1 MQRKQA
7 QLHIFWN
14 RDTHFFSWLTI
25 NSQMQ
30 IGNLGALL
38 WKSKVLLDDLIITF
52 AFINRFCSWSVCT
65 YRLDAI
71 CVKELQSLEIVE
83 IYWTHFAGFSQNLLI
98 LHEMQQE
105 SESMCAKLT
114 ARIGAWYEWQGWLF
128 HVYRLLITFVYS
140 DEGMSWNIECCFSL
154 LFKTRLYKK
163 KKNIHSGSCAPA
175 G

>member
-1 MQRKQA
+1 M
-7 QLHIFWN
+7 
-14 RDTHFFSWLTI
+14 
-25 NSQMQ
+25 
-30 IGNLGALL
+30 
-38 WKSKVLLDDLIITF
+38 
-52 AFINRFCSWSVCT
+52 CT
-65 YRLDAI
+65 YRLDEI

-83 IYWTHFAGFSQNLLI
+83 IYWTHFARFSQNLLI

-154 LFKTRLYKK
+154 LFKTRLFKK
-163 KKNIHSGSCAPA
+163 KKIYSGIFFFCTQPLYTTTMGLKWGNQNVTRVWIMGYLFGKYRHFPLIFTISKDSRGQMSGDSLPFPK
-175 G
+175 

>member
-1 MQRKQA
+1 M
-7 QLHIFWN
+7 
-14 RDTHFFSWLTI
+14 
-25 NSQMQ
+25 
-30 IGNLGALL
+30 
-38 WKSKVLLDDLIITF
+38 
-52 AFINRFCSWSVCT
+52 CT
-65 YRLDAI
+65 YRLDEI

-83 IYWTHFAGFSQNLLI
+83 IYWTHFARFSQNLLI

-154 LFKTRLYKK
+154 LFKTRLFKK
-163 KKNIHSGSCAPA
+163 KKIYTVGHVLLLDKIYYQRQKHTKEWLIKTTQWDTENSTSENTKVVLLCVYMFL
-175 G
+175 

>member
-1 MQRKQA
+1 M
-7 QLHIFWN
+7 
-14 RDTHFFSWLTI
+14 
-25 NSQMQ
+25 
-30 IGNLGALL
+30 
-38 WKSKVLLDDLIITF
+38 
-52 AFINRFCSWSVCT
+52 CT
-65 YRLDAI
+65 YRLDEI

-83 IYWTHFAGFSQNLLI
+83 IYWTHFARFSQNLLI

-154 LFKTRLYKK
+154 LFKTRLFKK
-163 KKNIHSGSCAPA
+163 KKIYSGIFFSVHNLCTQQQWAWNEAIKMWPA
-175 G
+175 IIQEVWIMGYLFGKYRHFPLIFTISKDSRGQMSGDSLPFPK

>member
-1 MQRKQA
+1 M
-7 QLHIFWN
+7 
-14 RDTHFFSWLTI
+14 
-25 NSQMQ
+25 
-30 IGNLGALL
+30 
-38 WKSKVLLDDLIITF
+38 
-52 AFINRFCSWSVCT
+52 CT
-65 YRLDAI
+65 YRLDEI

-83 IYWTHFAGFSQNLLI
+83 IYWTHFARFSQNLLI

-154 LFKTRLYKK
+154 LFKTRLFKK
-163 KKNIHSGSCAPA
+163 KKIYSGIFFFCTQPLYTTTMGLKWGNQNVTSYNSRGLNNGLSIWKIQTLSPDFYNLKRQSWSDVRGFFAIS
-175 G
+175 